1 MAVGGFIGSL
11 VAAYLTENYEPR
23 YCFLFSSIMGF
34 VIAAVASRLNVSLET
49 EGLEELLDDQGRPVG
64 FWAELKRNMYE
75 IKEAFKIRE
84 YYFIIL
90 YLFIG
95 GFLVPNFGSFG
106 YYFML
111 DVVGISK
118 FTYSMLTVLG
128 YVCLLLGTQVFNKYF
143 KESEYRNLIMAEAF
157 LSIILAP
164 ASFIFVLRLNVAWG
178 IPDMAIIIFTETVSE
193 ILS

>member
-1 MAVGGFIGSL
+1 M
-11 VAAYLTENYEPR
+11 
-23 YCFLFSSIMGF
+23 
-34 VIAAVASRLNVSLET
+34 
-49 EGLEELLDDQGRPVG
+49 LDDQGRPVG
-64 FWAELKRNMYE
+64 FWAELKRNLYE

-84 YYFIIL
+84 YYLIIL

-128 YVCLLLGTQVFNKYF
+128 YICLLIGTQFFNKYF
-143 KESEYRNLIMAEAF
+143 KESEYRNFFVFDDGCCCRIWTSHDFGKYYFKTCPDCGVAPVTSKDGRNLIC
-157 LSIILAP
+157 
-164 ASFIFVLRLNVAWG
+164 
-178 IPDMAIIIFTETVSE
+178 
-193 ILS
+193 